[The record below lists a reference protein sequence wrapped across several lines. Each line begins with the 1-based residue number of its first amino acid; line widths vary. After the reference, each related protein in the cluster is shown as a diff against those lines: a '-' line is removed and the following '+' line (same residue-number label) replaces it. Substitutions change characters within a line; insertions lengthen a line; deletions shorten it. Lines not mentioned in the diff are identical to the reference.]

1 MKCKYFQLTGRCRNC
16 NALQEK
22 YGGEIECPKPNESC
36 FKVYEWWQEN
46 RGENMVEFFE
56 KLEVKK

>member
-1 MKCKYFQLTGRCRNC
+1 MKCKYFQLTGRCRHC
-16 NALQEK
+16 PALQEK
-22 YGGEIECPKPNESC
+22 KGEEMECPKPC
-36 FKVYEWWQEN
+36 VLYFKFYEWLQEN